1 MAARDRVGW
10 VEDERKKLT
19 VAPVSSQS
27 RRDGRRRAVDLRIAR
42 RPSNL
47 KRMPAPIRVLGARQH
62 NLKGFDLEI
71 PRGRLIALT
80 GVSGSGKSSLAL
92 DTLHAEGQ
100 RRYVESLSTYA
111 KQFLERLD
119 RPDVDGVENIPPTV
133 AIESRNTTVSS
144 RSTVGTA
151 TEAADY
157 LRLLFARVGTTLCPD
172 CGVDVRPDTVEDAA
186 GRLAGLPIETRL
198 HVTFPLPRSAR
209 VTAQVVRENLLALG
223 FVRVLAR
230 GREVA
235 LEDPAAPL
243 EEADLLV
250 VADRLV
256 TGQEGLGSRLTEA
269 LAAAFREGEGE
280 AVVVVGGAG
289 GERIPFT
296 RQFRCARC
304 GKGFPRP
311 SPGFFSFNNAYGA
324 CGRCRGFGNLL
335 EFHPDMIVPHPGRTL
350 REGAIHCWT
359 APRYDG
365 RRRKLAAFCRRR
377 GIAMDV
383 PFARLPKP
391 AREALLRGDEDFE
404 GAIPFL
410 ESLVAKKYKAY
421 VRFFLRRYQKIGDCP
436 ECRGARLRPEALH
449 VRLGGA
455 SIADLCALPVRDLRK
470 FLAGVELPPQTREV
484 ARLLLQELDARLEIV
499 EAVGLGYLTLERA
512 TKTLSGGEAQRIG
525 LANALGA
532 RLVDALYV
540 LDEPSVGLHASD
552 TARLVAI
559 LRRLRDRGNTVL
571 VVEHDLDVIAA
582 ADWTVELGPG
592 AGARGGELTFAGSR
606 EALLA
611 SDSLTAGY
619 LTGRRTL
626 PGRRARVGR
635 VDGRAAPRPR
645 LAARARPAALV
656 LEGASERNL
665 REIDVRFPLE
675 AITAVTGVSGSGK
688 STLVRDTLH
697 RAVAERLVAKSGKP
711 YPGEAVG
718 RHRALS
724 GWETLSGAVLVDQ
737 SPIGKSPRSNPV
749 TYVGAF
755 DAVRARFAATP
766 LARARGLSAGYFS
779 FNLPGGRCESC
790 KGDGHE
796 RVEMQFMPDV
806 FVTCPDCAGS
816 RYARDALDVAYR
828 GRTIA
833 DVLRLT
839 VDEAMTFF
847 ADEPEIGRRL
857 WVLQSVGLGYLP
869 LGQPA
874 PTLSGGE
881 AQRLKIARELRPGSR
896 TTRDML
902 YLLDEPS
909 VGLHAEDLSR
919 LLRILQDLV
928 ERGNTVVMVEH
939 HLDLVARADHV
950 IDLGPG
956 GGEEGGRL
964 VVQGTPA
971 EVAATAASVTGRF
984 LRERLGR
991 VPSVPSRPTGG
1002 SLADGAR
1009 AALPRLRGRRPA
1021 PRGRRG
1027 PGVAA

>member
-1 MAARDRVGW
+1 
-10 VEDERKKLT
+10 
-19 VAPVSSQS
+19 
-27 RRDGRRRAVDLRIAR
+27 
-42 RPSNL
+42 
-47 KRMPAPIRVLGARQH
+47 MPAPIRVRGARQH
-62 NLKGFDLEI
+62 NLKGFDLEL

-119 RPDVDGVENIPPTV
+119 RPDVDGIENVPPTV

-157 LRLLFARVGTTLCPD
+157 LRLLFARVGVTVCPD
-172 CGVDVRPDTVEDAA
+172 CGIEVRPDTVEDAA
-186 GRLAGLPIETRL
+186 TRLAGLPRGTRL

-223 FVRVLAR
+223 YVRVLAES
-230 GREVA
+230 REVA

-243 EEADLLV
+243 DAADLLV

-256 TGQEGLGSRLTEA
+256 AGQEGFAGRLTEA

-280 AVVVVGGAG
+280 AVAVVGGAG
-289 GERIPFT
+289 GERAPFT
-296 RQFRCARC
+296 RQFRCGPC
-304 GKGFPRP
+304 GRGFPRP
-311 SPGFFSFNNAYGA
+311 TPGFFSFNNAYGA

-335 EFHPDMIVPHPGRTL
+335 EFHPDVIVPDPRRTL
-350 REGAIHCWT
+350 REGAIDPWT

-365 RRRKLAAFCRRR
+365 RRRRLSAFCRRR
-377 GIAMDV
+377 GIAMDA
-383 PFARLPKP
+383 PFADLDPRD
-391 AREALLRGDEDFE
+391 REILLRGGDGFE

-436 ECRGARLRPEALH
+436 ECRGTRLRPEALH
-449 VRLGGA
+449 VRVGGA
-455 SIADLCALPVRDLRK
+455 SIAELSARPVRALRA
-470 FLAGVELPPQTREV
+470 FLARLDLPAQIREV
-484 ARLLLQELDARLEIV
+484 GRLLLEELDARLEIV
-499 EAVGLGYLTLERA
+499 ESVGLGYLTLDRA

-532 RLVDALYV
+532 RLVDTLYV

-552 TARLVAI
+552 TARLIGI
-559 LRRLRDRGNTVL
+559 LRRLCERGNTVL

-592 AGARGGELTFAGSR
+592 AGQRGGQVTFVGSR

-611 SDSLTAGY
+611 SDCLTAQY
-619 LTGRRTL
+619 VS
-626 PGRRARVGR
+626 GRRALPPRRPRAPRADGTSGS
-635 VDGRAAPRPR
+635 GRASGARERRPT
-645 LAARARPAALV
+645 ALV

-665 REIDVRFPLE
+665 RGIDARFPLG

-697 RAVAERLVAKSGKP
+697 PAVAARLGAKVGKP
-711 YPGEAVG
+711 YLGETVG

-724 GWETLSGAVLVDQ
+724 GWEALSGVVLVDQ

-755 DAVRARFAATP
+755 DAIRARFAATP
-766 LARARGLSAGYFS
+766 LARARGLSPGYFS
-779 FNLPGGRCESC
+779 FNVSGGRCETC

-796 RVEMQFMPDV
+796 RVEMQFLADV
-806 FVTCPDCAGS
+806 FVTCPDCGGS
-816 RYARDALDVAYR
+816 RYARDGLEIAYR

-839 VDEAMTFF
+839 VDEALAFF
-847 ADEPEIGRRL
+847 AEDPEIGRRL

-896 TTRDML
+896 TARGML
-902 YLLDEPS
+902 YVLDEPS

-964 VVQGTPA
+964 VAQGTPA
-971 EVAATAASVTGRF
+971 ELARAEGSVTGRF
-984 LRERLGR
+984 LRSHLGR
-991 VPSVPSRPTGG
+991 AAASEPYRSGGGLPEARSRR
-1002 SLADGAR
+1002 R
-1009 AALPRLRGRRPA
+1009 ALTGRRSGS
-1021 PRGRRG
+1021 RGRRG